1 MKVLVNMWMT
11 LKNLIRYNLKIIF
24 VNRFIWFL
32 LAAMIFYIFIVF
44 MRVWNNNIPDEAF
57 VYNAL
62 IFPGILLLFFPTV
75 FGIQTD
81 KDARVLEILF
91 GIPDYRY
98 KVWLVRLIMIF
109 LIVFVFVL
117 ILAGLSSFGLIRLN
131 VFEMAGQLM
140 LPLFFF
146 GSMAFM
152 ISTLVKSGYGTA
164 VILIILGLFIL
175 TLAEPLES
183 SMWNVFLNPFQI
195 PNDLNEIVWQNITFK
210 NRIFLVSSI
219 LIFTLYG
226 LFNLQRREGFM
237 N

>member
-1 MKVLVNMWMT
+1 MKIILNFLVT
-11 LKNLIRYNLKIIF
+11 LRSLIRYNLKIIF
-24 VNRFIWFL
+24 VNRFIWFM
-32 LAAMIFYIFIVF
+32 LAAFLFYAFIVF
-44 MRVWNNNIPDEAF
+44 MQLWNNDTTDEAF
-57 VYNAL
+57 IYNAL

-81 KDARVLEILF
+81 KDARILEILF

-98 KVWLVRLIMIF
+98 KVWLVRIVMIF
-109 LIVFVFVL
+109 LLVFIFLLVISL
-117 ILAGLSSFGLIRLN
+117 LSSFGLVRIN
-131 VFEMAGQLM
+131 AFEMAGQLM
-140 LPLFFF
+140 LPLLFF

-175 TLAEPLES
+175 ILAEPLET

-195 PNDLNEIVWQNITFK
+195 PDNLNEIVWQNITFK
-210 NRIFLVSSI
+210 NRVFLGSSI
-219 LIFTLYG
+219 AVFLLYG